1 MLSDISVVDS
11 TRSILVK
18 FADDLTLST
27 IGWKEDDMADREVL
41 NVMRWAKDNCIKI
54 NIKKTKALVVRG
66 RADTPAPKAICNIEH
81 VSEIKLLGIHFHS
94 NPTYIDS
101 QF

>member
-27 IGWKEDDMADREVL
+27 RGWKEDDMADREVL
-41 NVMRWAKDNCIKI
+41 NVMRWAEDN
-54 NIKKTKALVVRG
+54 
-66 RADTPAPKAICNIEH
+66 
-81 VSEIKLLGIHFHS
+81 
-94 NPTYIDS
+94 
-101 QF
+101 